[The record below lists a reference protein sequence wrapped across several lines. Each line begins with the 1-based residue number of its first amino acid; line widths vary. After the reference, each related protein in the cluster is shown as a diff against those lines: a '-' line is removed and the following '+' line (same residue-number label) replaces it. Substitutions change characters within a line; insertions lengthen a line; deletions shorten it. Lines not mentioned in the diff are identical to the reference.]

1 VRWRIFF
8 AKAER
13 VDTRPARARVSRGH
27 VREFGA
33 VRREKPVTTS
43 QTARAR
49 VCSVSEMHFTT
60 DCRSPTGVIEGAC
73 RYLVRGTA

>member
-1 VRWRIFF
+1 LELVRWRIFF

-49 VCSVSEMHFTT
+49 VCSV
-60 DCRSPTGVIEGAC
+60 
-73 RYLVRGTA
+73 